1 MIYFFRTRAGRVVYK
16 RKTHS
21 FTPTALLRIAWDVEA
36 LSDVDAGVLG
46 FALVIISTKITHFS
60 GVAGE
65 VLNLAEIWPEWFK
78 FLDALGHEK
87 WAADYNQKYP
97 LKAAEIYANI
107 EAWRARSAQREI
119 EQATLIELQNEVNRL
134 RAENVAL
141 REQLYEFQNPETA

>member
-1 MIYFFRTRAGRVVYK
+1 MLYFFRTRTGRVVYN
-16 RKTHS
+16 RKKHAFNPS
-21 FTPTALLRIAWDVEA
+21 ALLRIAWDIEA
-36 LSDVDAGVLG
+36 KSEVDAGVLA

-119 EQATLIELQNEVNRL
+119 EQASLIELQEEVARL

-141 REQLYEFQNPETA
+141 RDQMDDLLNPETA